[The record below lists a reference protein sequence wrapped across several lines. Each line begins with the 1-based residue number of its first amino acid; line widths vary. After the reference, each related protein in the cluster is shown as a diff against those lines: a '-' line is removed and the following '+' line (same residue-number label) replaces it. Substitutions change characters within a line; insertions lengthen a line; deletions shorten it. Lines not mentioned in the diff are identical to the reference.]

1 MDTPILQNAKPIL
14 LSVLRIIAAF
24 LFVQHGMQKWL
35 AFPVSP
41 ARPTTI
47 ESLSGVA
54 GVFELVGGFL
64 LLLGLFTRPVAF
76 VLSGLMAFAYFIAHA
91 PQGFWT
97 IANRGELA
105 VLYCFVFLYLSVA
118 GGGPWSLD
126 RWWRRTQAGRRSG
139 HAGAALACAPSDR
152 SGLSVLLWQ
161 SIRRASP
168 PRAE

>member
-126 RWWRRTQAGRRSG
+126 RWWRRTGAERS
-139 HAGAALACAPSDR
+139 
-152 SGLSVLLWQ
+152 SG
-161 SIRRASP
+161 RASAAMAGDAA
-168 PRAE
+168 R